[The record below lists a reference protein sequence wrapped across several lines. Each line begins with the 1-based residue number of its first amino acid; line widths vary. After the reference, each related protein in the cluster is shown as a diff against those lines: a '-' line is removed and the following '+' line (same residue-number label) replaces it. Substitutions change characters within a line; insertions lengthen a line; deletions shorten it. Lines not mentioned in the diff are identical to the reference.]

1 MSALV
6 KDRLS
11 ATREGKLLVENLS
24 PLLSRARMDDSD
36 RKKPQLWMLLFA
48 FLQIGAS
55 SSRTTPLKV
64 F

>member
-24 PLLSRARMDDSD
+24 PLLSRAGMDDSD
-36 RKKPQLWMLLFA
+36 RKKPQLWMLLFP